1 MELERCNHGAQAH
14 QASLLCL
21 LTMRLRHDQFAG
33 SNAVRENIAKAR
45 ATGYAATSPQGLTAL
60 ERAYYF
66 RKLEL
71 EQC

>member
-1 MELERCNHGAQAH
+1 MQTD
-14 QASLLCL
+14 
-21 LTMRLRHDQFAG
+21 TMLRLRHDQFAG

-71 EQC
+71 EAPCPS

>member
-1 MELERCNHGAQAH
+1 MLRTVTMAN
-14 QASLLCL
+14 
-21 LTMRLRHDQFAG
+21 MRLRHDQFAG

-45 ATGYAATSPQGLTAL
+45 ATGYAATSPEGLTAL
-60 ERAYYF
+60 ERAYYQ

>member
-1 MELERCNHGAQAH
+1 
-14 QASLLCL
+14 
-21 LTMRLRHDQFAG
+21 MRLRHDQFAG

-60 ERAYYF
+60 ERAFYQ

-71 EQC
+71 EESCPS